1 MCRIGD
7 SLSDCQGFLSVYA
20 ARGTV
25 GVMQVK
31 LLPQNQMLTFSGS
44 MIVSVLLKKLNL
56 MPESVMVIRG
66 THLLTEE
73 ERVQADDEIEIR
85 SVISGGV

>member
-1 MCRIGD
+1 M
-7 SLSDCQGFLSVYA
+7 SVYV

-25 GVMQVK
+25 SVMQIK
-31 LLPQNQMLTFSGS
+31 LLPQNQMVTFPRS
-44 MIVSVLLKKLNL
+44 MIVSVLLKKLDL
-56 MPESVMVIRG
+56 LPESVMVIRG
-66 THLLTEE
+66 SSLLTEE

>member
-1 MCRIGD
+1 M
-7 SLSDCQGFLSVYA
+7 SVNA

-25 GVMQVK
+25 AVMQVK

-44 MIVSVLLKKLNL
+44 MIVSVLLKKLDL
-56 MPESVMVIRG
+56 LPESVMVIRG
-66 THLLTEE
+66 SSLLTEE

>member
-1 MCRIGD
+1 M
-7 SLSDCQGFLSVYA
+7 SVHA
-20 ARGTV
+20 TRGTV

-44 MIVSVLLKKLNL
+44 MIVSVLLKKLDL
-56 MPESVMVIRG
+56 LPESVMVIRG
-66 THLLTEE
+66 TRLLTEE
-73 ERVQADDEIEIR
+73 ERIQADDTIEIR

>member
-1 MCRIGD
+1 
-7 SLSDCQGFLSVYA
+7 LSVYV

-25 GVMQVK
+25 SVMQIK
-31 LLPQNQMLTFSGS
+31 LLPQNQMVTFPRS
-44 MIVSVLLKKLNL
+44 MIVSVLLKKLDL
-56 MPESVMVIRG
+56 LPESVMVIRG
-66 THLLTEE
+66 SSLLTEE